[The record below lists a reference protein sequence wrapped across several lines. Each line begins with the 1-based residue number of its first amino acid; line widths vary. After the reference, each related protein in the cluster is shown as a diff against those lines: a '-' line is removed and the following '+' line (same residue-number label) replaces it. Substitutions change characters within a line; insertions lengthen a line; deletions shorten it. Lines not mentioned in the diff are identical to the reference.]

1 MTSIRRGATGVG
13 ADLRESVM
21 GFILGDAEF
30 EMLRAMAAGAGQQTA
45 EVWVRGSGERW
56 RVRSWRLWL
65 EGSCCAGRGHN
76 SGKQGDR
83 RRCLSGCAGRRQVEL
98 GDRAGLIRELK
109 AVASAR
115 LLVSLVRFNCKT
127 KQKPVLYTS
136 RDQKRMMC
144 QSRLPG

>member
-45 EVWVRGSGERW
+45 EVWVRGSGGRW

-65 EGSCCAGRGHN
+65 GGSCCGGRGHN
-76 SGKQGDR
+76 SGKQGER
-83 RRCLSGCAGRRQVEL
+83 RRCLSGSHPGCTGRRQVEL
-98 GDRAGLIRELK
+98 GDGAGLIRELK

-115 LLVSLVRFNCKT
+115 LLVSLVRSNCKT
-127 KQKPVLYTS
+127 KQNKNQFCTQAGT
-136 RDQKRMMC
+136 RNA
-144 QSRLPG
+144 